1 MDNKEKIVELFK
13 EYWYYSVIAL
23 LLAILL
29 VGGSIKSTNE
39 KNTKKEIEFLHKE
52 NKKLQNT
59 LVEIRDSID
68 ILHKAALEAKYQ
80 DTIYIDK
87 IEWLKTKTNEEISHF
102 NTLNPDSQ
110 YIVFSDLL
118 TEYSKTRF
126 NQDSI

>member
-110 YIVFSDLL
+110 YLIFSEYIS
-118 TEYSKTRF
+118 EYSKDRF
-126 NQDSI
+126 DQDSL

>member
-13 EYWYYSVIAL
+13 EYWYYPVIAL

-29 VGGSIKSTNE
+29 IGGSIKSTNE

-110 YIVFSDLL
+110 YLIFSEYIS
-118 TEYSKTRF
+118 EYSKDRF
-126 NQDSI
+126 NQDSL